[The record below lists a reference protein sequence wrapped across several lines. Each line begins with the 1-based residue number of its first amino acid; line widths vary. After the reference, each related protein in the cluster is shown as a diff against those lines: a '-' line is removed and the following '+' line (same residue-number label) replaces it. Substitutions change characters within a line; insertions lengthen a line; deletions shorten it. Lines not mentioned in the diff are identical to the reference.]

1 MSMGV
6 VVLQSRL
13 CTVCAVRSAPAA
25 CLLFFFYRY
34 RDIFI
39 HKTQDTSKTTTHHTR
54 SRPSDACAGLVFSFH
69 MTSLFRRPNLA

>member
-1 MSMGV
+1 MGV

-39 HKTQDTSKTTTHHTR
+39 HKTQKTQAKQPHTTLARGPATR
-54 SRPSDACAGLVFSFH
+54 ARF
-69 MTSLFRRPNLA
+69 